1 MPPEVHEGV
10 PEEQVQITRHGRV
23 IRPPVRFQDYVM
35 NQALQHID
43 QEVKTWEDTEHVPH
57 EIPNMPTIDEGPC
70 DHLLAMKAVSD
81 PDTMYLH
88 QAMKEKDWPKFRE
101 AMQKEVD
108 DHSRSDNWELIHKS
122 KVPEGAIVLPGVWS
136 VKRKRRI
143 STREVYKWKA
153 RLTIDGSKQIHGK
166 HYDET
171 YSPVVTWPANRFF
184 LVQALINK

>member
-1 MPPEVHEGV
+1 
-10 PEEQVQITRHGRV
+10 
-23 IRPPVRFQDYVM
+23 
-35 NQALQHID
+35 
-43 QEVKTWEDTEHVPH
+43 
-57 EIPNMPTIDEGPC
+57 MPTIDEGPC

-88 QAMKEKDWPKFRE
+88 QAMKEKDWPKFKE

-108 DHSRSDNWELIHKS
+108 DHSRSKNWELMHKS

-136 VKRKRRI
+136 MKRKRRI

-153 RLTIDGSKQIHGK
+153 RLTIDGSKQIYGK

-171 YSPVVTWPANRFF
+171 YSPVVTWPATRFF
-184 LVQALINK
+184 LVQALINKWYTKQIDFVLAYTQAPIERELYLAIPIELEGANKGDYALKLLKNLYGQKQAGRV